1 MANILNLHR
10 EDNGDLFLGPQLGI
24 QDYVNIQYPEIERLA
39 LLQRSQFWIET
50 ETPLDND
57 FKQWPTID
65 QGIKDITLLNLAWQ
79 TQGDSLVG
87 RAPTR
92 ILGPLISNSEL
103 ENMVEQWQYF
113 ETIHSR
119 AYSNIIEC
127 VVPDASQYIKDV
139 ANNLEAYARLD
150 PIVKIFNKLYRATF
164 PWLEMSEAYYDGSA
178 TVGKK
183 QFLLRKEEMQKM
195 ILDFYYAVYALEAV
209 QFYSSFAC
217 TFALAE
223 QDIFSGIAKNI
234 ELIAKDEAVHTQMT
248 VETLKILKDQFPKHV
263 WDAGVERAPRLLNT
277 VQIAEAGWAHNI
289 FDPKAGRKIPGMNA
303 GLAIDYGNYSTE
315 LACNAIGIEYLGEK
329 QTRHPIPW
337 IDGYLNTGSR
347 QVAPQET
354 NIVNYR
360 VGSTVRSNDADRDD
374 LSNEFGGMF

>member
-1 MANILNLHR
+1 MANIFNINR
-10 EDNGDLFLGPQLGI
+10 KDTGELFLGPQLGL
-24 QDYVNIQYPEIERLA
+24 QDYVNVQYPEIKRLA
-39 LLQRSQFWIET
+39 MLQRSQFWIET

-65 QGIKDITLLNLAWQ
+65 QGIKDITLLNLGWQ
-79 TQGDSLVG
+79 TQGDSIVG
-87 RAPTR
+87 RAPQA
-92 ILGPLISNSEL
+92 ILGPIISNSEL
-103 ENMVEQWQYF
+103 ENMVTQWTYF
-113 ETIHSR
+113 ELIHSQ
-119 AYSNIIEC
+119 AYSNIIQC
-127 VVPDASQYIKDV
+127 VLPNPGEFIMSV
-139 ANNLEAYARLD
+139 AQNEKAYARLD
-150 PIVKIFNKLYRATF
+150 LIVRIFNDLYNAV
-164 PWLEMSEAYYDGSA
+164 PVWLSLSEAYYAGSS
-178 TVGKK
+178 TVLDKE
-183 QFLLRKEEMQKM
+183 FAYHKEEMQKL
-195 ILDFYYAVYALEAV
+195 ILRFYYAVYALEAV

-234 ELIAKDEAVHTQMT
+234 ELIAKDEALHTQMT
-248 VETLKILKDQFPKHV
+248 VETLRILKDQFPAHV
-263 WDAGVERAPRLLNT
+263 WEYGLSQAPLIIDEVHRG
-277 VQIAEAGWAHNI
+277 EAGWAHHV

-303 GLAIDYGNYSTE
+303 DLAIDYGNYSTE

-329 QTRHPIPW
+329 QARHPIPW